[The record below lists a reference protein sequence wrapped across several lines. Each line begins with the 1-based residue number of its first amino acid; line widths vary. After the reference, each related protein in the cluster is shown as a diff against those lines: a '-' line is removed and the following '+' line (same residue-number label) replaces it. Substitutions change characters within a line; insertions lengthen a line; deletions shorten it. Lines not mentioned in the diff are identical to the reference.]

1 MASYRNNRA
10 VTLIKIYLSS
20 LAGYYT
26 EYTQTLITLLWNA
39 IIREKL
45 CQLFSCGIVFLLIF
59 AKMSIS
65 ANLVFSPLQLIRH
78 AANTSN
84 FKLQKISFNF
94 AVKIIWIENSK
105 FQDYFRYLHILGLL
119 ASLWLYQRFSVS
131 SFSIPIFWLTSMSGL
146 VFTYWEPLTFYTLA
160 CCWNAI
166 AGIGKTGRRQKC
178 RNFPINC

>member
-20 LAGYYT
+20 LAWYYT

-65 ANLVFSPLQLIRH
+65 ANFVFSPLQLIRH
-78 AANTSN
+78 AANTSSLRCGGGRRGN
-84 FKLQKISFNF
+84 LRCKKIYFNL
-94 AVKIIWIENSK
+94 AVKNQFEYKIPNSK
-105 FQDYFRYLHILGLL
+105 NISDIYIILNTEKVPQSEKSDML
-119 ASLWLYQRFSVS
+119 ASWHVTMLARPECL
-131 SFSIPIFWLTSMSGL
+131 L
-146 VFTYWEPLTFYTLA
+146 LTFLEEE
-160 CCWNAI
+160 
-166 AGIGKTGRRQKC
+166 RRL
-178 RNFPINC
+178 RI